1 VTTLASSLTGRVA
14 RGAAW
19 IIGGRL
25 LVRMLGLINT
35 LILARLLVPEDFGLV
50 AIGVTVM
57 QLLQNVTDIGVSRT
71 VVKFHNAGRAH
82 YDTLFTISL
91 VRGAFVS
98 AVMVLAAVFAGAFY
112 DDPRVTTVFL
122 AVSIAPI
129 FHALINPKVYEFER
143 EVDFSRQFQLETMEK
158 VVGVAVSVSIA
169 LLFRTYW
176 AILAGFVAGV
186 FVRAAFSWV
195 LRPYRPRISLS
206 AWREI
211 GGFTGWLTGLS
222 FVAALNNKL
231 DVLIFGKFASPA
243 DVGAFFVGGSVASLP
258 SGEIAIPMARAIYPG
273 FSELQGDAGALR
285 AAYLKSAEAL
295 AFIAMPASFGVAFA
309 APDLVMLL
317 LGAGWERAAVMLQ
330 YFAPAAGLAVIFYA
344 TNAYALALGRA
355 RALFYREAL
364 FFVIRM
370 PIFIAG
376 AYFFGL
382 TGAAIACG
390 IGMLVSAALNA
401 GLYARLSNGPFY
413 EPIWR
418 ARRALAGVAAMAIY
432 FFLLRN
438 VVINAEALLVSARLG
453 VDVTAGAAIYLMTV
467 YSLWRFEGMP
477 DSVEKLAI
485 NQISA
490 SVARFRRFATGI
502 S

>member
-1 VTTLASSLTGRVA
+1 MIAPSLTGRVA

-35 LILARLLVPEDFGLV
+35 LILARLLAPEDFGLV

-71 VVKFHNAGRAH
+71 VVKFRNAGRAH
-82 YDTLFTISL
+82 YDTLFTISMI
-91 VRGAFVS
+91 RGVVVS
-98 AVMVLAAVFAGAFY
+98 AVLALMAAFAGAFY
-112 DDPRVTTVFL
+112 DDPRVTAVFL

-143 EVDFSRQFQLETMEK
+143 DVDFSRQFQLETIEK
-158 VVGVAVSVSIA
+158 VAGVAVSVAIA

-176 AILAGFVAGV
+176 AILAGFVAGA
-186 FVRAAFSWV
+186 FVRAALSWA
-195 LRPYRPRISLS
+195 LRPYTPRISLS

-231 DVLIFGKFASPA
+231 DVLIFGKFANPA

-309 APDLVMLL
+309 APDLVALL
-317 LGAGWERAAVMLQ
+317 LGAGWERAAVMLK
-330 YFAPAAGLAVIFYA
+330 YFAPAAGLSVIFYA

-355 RALFYREAL
+355 REL
-364 FFVIRM
+364 FFRETLLFFIRM

-382 TGAAIACG
+382 TGAAVACG
-390 IGMLVSAALNA
+390 LGMLVNAALNA
-401 GLYARLSNGPFY
+401 GLYARLSSGLFF
-413 EPIWR
+413 EPVWR

-432 FFLLRN
+432 FLAMRDH
-438 VVINAEALLVSARLG
+438 I
-453 VDVTAGAAIYLMTV
+453 VDVETLPLWLRLAADAIVGAAIYLMTV
-467 YSLWRFEGMP
+467 FSLWRFEGMP
-477 DSVEKLAI
+477 NSVENLAI
-485 NQISA
+485 NQLNVI
-490 SVARFRRFATGI
+490 VVRFRTRATEI